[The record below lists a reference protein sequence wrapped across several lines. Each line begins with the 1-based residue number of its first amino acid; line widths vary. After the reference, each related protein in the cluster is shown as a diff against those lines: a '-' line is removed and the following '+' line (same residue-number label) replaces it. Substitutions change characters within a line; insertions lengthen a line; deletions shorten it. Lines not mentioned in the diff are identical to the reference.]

1 MCVPVAGPGER
12 RLRNRRQKGVTGKDM
27 GFMTRFE
34 NHFEHI
40 NREMRHPLVSSVPLI
55 REMGEYSLLSEGK
68 RLRPLLFVL
77 TSHLCGYQG
86 EDIYRISTVFEYVHT
101 ASLIHDDVL
110 DDADVRRKKP
120 SAKQVWGNLAAVLGG
135 DFFYSKAAAIAIET
149 GRHQLLELTNE
160 ATLRMIEGQ
169 ALEMMHAY
177 NWHLDKEQYMEIIRA
192 KTAELMSAACASGA
206 IMAGADA
213 QRIDQLGHFG
223 LNLGIAFQLMD
234 DILDYTSSEETF
246 GKPVGKDL
254 KEGKIT
260 LPLIY
265 SLADLEPQ
273 EFKKLQDQFKN
284 RNPNSEE
291 LERLISRVR
300 KSGAVER
307 IMAEAKEFAN
317 RAQGY
322 LYGFPDSPA
331 KDDLAALNAYLVER
345 DH

>member
-1 MCVPVAGPGER
+1 
-12 RLRNRRQKGVTGKDM
+12 M
-27 GFMTRFE
+27 GFLARFE
-34 NHFEHI
+34 NHFEQI
-40 NREMRHPLVSSVPLI
+40 NREMRRSLVSSVPLI
-55 REMGEYSLLSEGK
+55 REMGEHSLLSEGK

-77 TSHLCGYQG
+77 TSSLCGYRG
-86 EDIYRISTVFEYVHT
+86 EDVYRISTVFEYVHT

-110 DDADVRRKKP
+110 DDADMRRKKP

-149 GRHQLLELTNE
+149 GRHQLLKLTNE

-177 NWHLDKEQYMEIIRA
+177 DWHLGKERYMDIIIA
-192 KTAELMSAACASGA
+192 KTAELMSAACASGG

-213 QRIDQLGHFG
+213 EKVDQLAHFG

-265 SLADLEPQ
+265 SLADLDPR
-273 EFKKLQDQFKN
+273 EFERLQDQFKN
-284 RNPNSEE
+284 RNLNSEE
-291 LERLISRVR
+291 LERLIARVR
-300 KSGAVER
+300 NSGV
-307 IMAEAKEFAN
+307 IKIILAEAEEFVAK
-317 RAQGY
+317 AQGY
-322 LYGFPDSPA
+322 LDGFPDSSV
-331 KDDLAALNAYLVER
+331 KDDLKTLNAYLVER